1 MHDFKGCLELIKEVL
16 EESGGQNEYAI
27 HVKGLILRQEGD
39 VQESL
44 NMFQM
49 AAALN
54 AGDAENIKQVAKSLH
69 LLGKHA
75 AAVEVYQEAMAVTGR
90 DWDVLN
96 NIGLCYMNMRDYDT
110 AESFFRQSLAETPQD
125 VVYLNLGKV
134 LTLQQKFKDAEEV
147 YEQAIQNSP
156 QSAELLTT
164 LGLLYLRTEKNDRAL
179 QLLAK
184 SLQLDGKNSRTVIA
198 AASIMQDHSDHDNA
212 LSEYRQV
219 VAQSPNSPQVWNN
232 IGMCFFG
239 KQRFIAA
246 IACLKKALFL
256 GPFEWIVSYNLGLVY
271 LNTGQYASAFHYF
284 SAAINL
290 KPDFAHS
297 YMYLGVA
304 LAKLEDIEN
313 ACLAYERAMEL
324 EDDWLFHLNYA
335 VTLHNAGQVP
345 EAEKHYAQF
354 EKAFEQLD
362 EETKKA
368 DPDVLQAKS
377 QLEALLKKK

>member
-1 MHDFKGCLELIKEVL
+1 M
-16 EESGGQNEYAI
+16 
-27 HVKGLILRQEGD
+27 
-39 VQESL
+39 
-44 NMFQM
+44 
-49 AAALN
+49 
-54 AGDAENIKQVAKSLH
+54 
-69 LLGKHA
+69 
-75 AAVEVYQEAMAVTGR
+75 
-90 DWDVLN
+90 
-96 NIGLCYMNMRDYDT
+96 
-110 AESFFRQSLAETPQD
+110 
-125 VVYLNLGKV
+125 
-134 LTLQQKFKDAEEV
+134 
-147 YEQAIQNSP
+147 
-156 QSAELLTT
+156 LTT

-304 LAKLEDIEN
+304 LAKVG
-313 ACLAYERAMEL
+313 AR
-324 EDDWLFHLNYA
+324 
-335 VTLHNAGQVP
+335 
-345 EAEKHYAQF
+345 
-354 EKAFEQLD
+354 
-362 EETKKA
+362 
-368 DPDVLQAKS
+368 VLS
-377 QLEALLKKK
+377 S